1 MNRGVQCN
9 GANEGREGEP
19 PKSAAEWKM
28 GFLGKAPAE
37 MRTHLLYNRDTVL
50 GILKAKQENKT
61 RTNSE

>member
-1 MNRGVQCN
+1 MVQTK
-9 GANEGREGEP
+9 EGRESLLKVQPSE
-19 PKSAAEWKM
+19 KWVFSE
-28 GFLGKAPAE
+28 KAPAE